1 MPAGSAWRSGT
12 CTSAMSLS
20 TADSLARG
28 RRPEAS
34 GLGGG
39 FGQTPQDS
47 ALPPLFLGPLL
58 QGNLLLVGAQLSWQ
72 ELQPRCLCK
81 DQPTL
86 PSSRGKAAVPSPGG
100 SWPWS
105 ASVRPVRLCVPSRGC
120 SYHSLSHGSA
130 SRGRAQPAGLPG
142 CSRQHQALGEACLAG
157 GRCGEHSSR
166 AT

>member
-1 MPAGSAWRSGT
+1 
-12 CTSAMSLS
+12 MSLS

-47 ALPPLFLGPLL
+47 ALPPPFLGPLL

-86 PSSRGKAAVPSPGG
+86 PSSRGKAAVPRRVLAVVS
-100 SWPWS
+100 
-105 ASVRPVRLCVPSRGC
+105 LC
-120 SYHSLSHGSA
+120 A
-130 SRGRAQPAGLPG
+130 A
-142 CSRQHQALGEACLAG
+142 RQAVCAIQGV
-157 GRCGEHSSR
+157 
-166 AT
+166 